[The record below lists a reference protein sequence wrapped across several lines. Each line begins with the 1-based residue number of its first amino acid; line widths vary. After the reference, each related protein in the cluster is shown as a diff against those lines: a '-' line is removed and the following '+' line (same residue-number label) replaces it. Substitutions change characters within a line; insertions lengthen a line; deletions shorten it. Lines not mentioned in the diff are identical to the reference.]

1 MDGIKRDYFGW
12 DHHIMTKQNDSIL
25 FTRISQ
31 DRTTLDLVI
40 ESPNV
45 TEYYKLSKERALWL
59 AENLIKT
66 SRVLTDG

>member
-1 MDGIKRDYFGW
+1 
-12 DHHIMTKQNDSIL
+12 MTKQNDSIL

-66 SRVLTDG
+66 SRVLKDG